1 MSIFI
6 GLYRCAKFGWNR
18 CSSFDNVEVLIVC
31 TFGLKMPFHA
41 PQIGVLGDMTP
52 EMGCDINRTPKGT
65 SIGGNGSSGVLA
77 VSVPAKVPEKSRR

>member
-1 MSIFI
+1 VSIFI
-6 GLYRCAKFGWNR
+6 GLYRCAKFGCNR
-18 CSSFDNVEVLIVC
+18 CSSFDNIGLNIC
-31 TFGLKMPFHA
+31 MFGLKMLIHA

-77 VSVPAKVPEKSRR
+77 VSVPADVPEKSRR

>member
-1 MSIFI
+1 M
-6 GLYRCAKFGWNR
+6 
-18 CSSFDNVEVLIVC
+18 
-31 TFGLKMPFHA
+31 FGLKMPIHA

-77 VSVPAKVPEKSRR
+77 VSVPAEVPEKSRR